1 MKFFNIFDIR
11 LFWSEDFRFV
21 VQFEEYIILEFK
33 LFSKYLSIYKD
44 VVFWIIKDFFLNNL
58 FDVIRGI
65 VGDIVEK
72 VY

>member
-11 LFWSEDFRFV
+11 LFWSEDFRFA
-21 VQFEEYIILEFK
+21 VQFEEYIISEFK